1 MLVKNIA
8 LYVAKAIVLGLFM
21 AVIFLLMNSNSGK
34 LLNFSQWSNNT
45 ASHLSFAPAVRKAAP
60 AVVNI
65 YNYNF
70 VPTRTNGENTLASRQ
85 TLQGLGSGVIMNKKG
100 YILTNYHVI
109 KKADEIYVVLQDGRQ
124 FDAEVIGM
132 DPETD
137 LAVLR
142 INAVELPTASVDL
155 HHIAQVGDVALAIG
169 NPYNIGQTITQGII
183 SATGRNGLSS
193 NFQDFLQTDAAIN
206 AGNSGGALIDTEGN
220 LIGINTA
227 AYQVGGESGRG
238 INFAIPIKLAHSI
251 MEKLIQY
258 GRVIR
263 GAIGFSGEPVNPRAA
278 QLLKLPNFDGVI
290 VTHVAPNSPAERA
303 GFQMYDVITQ
313 FNGHHI
319 PASMNGVWSLKDLIA
334 ESKPGTQANI
344 TLIRNGR
351 TITITSDIVE
361 KQQPVEK

>member
-8 LYVAKAIVLGLFM
+8 IYIAKAIILGLFM
-21 AVIFLLMNSNSGK
+21 AVIFLLLNANSGK
-34 LLNFSQWSNNT
+34 LLDFNQWGKHGDT
-45 ASHLSFAPAVRKAAP
+45 PLSFAPAVRQAAP

-65 YNYNF
+65 YNINF
-70 VPTRTNGENTLASRQ
+70 VPSRSNGINALTSRQ

-109 KKADEIYVVLQDGRQ
+109 KKADEIYAVLQDGRQ
-124 FDAEVIGM
+124 FNAEIIGM

-142 INAVELPTASVDL
+142 INATELPSASVDL
-155 HHIAQVGDVALAIG
+155 HHIAQVGDIALAIG

-206 AGNSGGALIDTEGN
+206 AGNSGGALIDTKGN

-227 AYQVGGESGRG
+227 AFQVAGENGHG
-238 INFAIPIKLAHSI
+238 INFAIPIRLAYSI
-251 MEKLIQY
+251 MEKLIEN

-263 GAIGFSGEPVNPRAA
+263 GAIGFGGDAVNAKA
-278 QLLKLPNFDGVI
+278 VQILKLPSFNGVL
-290 VTHVAPNSPAERA
+290 VTQIDDNSPAEKA
-303 GFQMYDVITQ
+303 GLQKYDVITQ
-313 FNGHHI
+313 FNGHDI
-319 PASMNGVWSLKDLIA
+319 PAGMNGLWSLKDFIA
-334 ESKPGTQANI
+334 ESKPGSQAKI
-344 TLIRNGR
+344 TLIRNGQTL
-351 TITITSDIVE
+351 TITTDIIE
-361 KQQPVEK
+361 KQQPVGE